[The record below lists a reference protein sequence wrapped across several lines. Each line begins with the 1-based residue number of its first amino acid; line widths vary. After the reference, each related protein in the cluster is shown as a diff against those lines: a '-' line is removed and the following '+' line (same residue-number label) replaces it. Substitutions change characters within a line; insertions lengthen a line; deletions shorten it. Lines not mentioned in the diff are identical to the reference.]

1 MDESATR
8 LVAVVDDDASLRR
21 SVRNLLV
28 SVGLPVVTFPTAEAF
43 LQSSQL
49 YSTACLL
56 LDLRM
61 PTMSGL
67 ELLQILA
74 EAGVRIPVVVL
85 TGHGDDDA
93 RQRCLRAGA
102 VAFLG
107 KPFQGDVL
115 INAIRSA
122 LRPVA

>member
-1 MDESATR
+1 M
-8 LVAVVDDDASLRR
+8 
-21 SVRNLLV
+21 
-28 SVGLPVVTFPTAEAF
+28 
-43 LQSSQL
+43 
-49 YSTACLL
+49 
-56 LDLRM
+56 
-61 PTMSGL
+61 
-67 ELLQILA
+67 
-74 EAGVRIPVVVL
+74 VVL

>member
-49 YSTACLL
+49 YSRFWQKQACAY
-56 LDLRM
+56 
-61 PTMSGL
+61 PWWS
-67 ELLQILA
+67 
-74 EAGVRIPVVVL
+74 
-85 TGHGDDDA
+85 
-93 RQRCLRAGA
+93 
-102 VAFLG
+102 
-107 KPFQGDVL
+107 
-115 INAIRSA
+115 
-122 LRPVA
+122 